1 MNEYPESDIEKLK
14 QIVQVKKDISHPATE
29 LTHHLI
35 KGKGGSFPVI
45 VTDDFDIWISAHE
58 YHDVF
63 AKNNGIELTDEKAL
77 RLWFQPAEDQKY
89 YYGRG
94 RIRNNWPGTSFSKLW
109 GLPPEREDECMNMV
123 AEKIKDYFE
132 RIR

>member
-1 MNEYPESDIEKLK
+1 MNEYLEDSIERLK
-14 QIVQVKKDISHPATE
+14 QIVQVKRDSHSSARA
-29 LTHHLI
+29 LTDDL
-35 KGKGGSFPVI
+35 KRGGGSFPVI
-45 VTDDFDIWISAHE
+45 VTGDFDIWISAHA

-77 RLWFQPAEDQKY
+77 RLWFEPGKDQKNY
-89 YYGRG
+89 WGRG
-94 RIRNNWPGTSFSKLW
+94 RIRNAWPGTSFSKLW
-109 GLPPEREDECMNMV
+109 GFPSELEEECVEMV

>member
-1 MNEYPESDIEKLK
+1 MNEYPGDSIERLK
-14 QIVQVKKDISHPATE
+14 EIVQVKRDVASTARD
-29 LTHHLI
+29 LMDDLR
-35 KGKGGSFPVI
+35 KGAGSLPVI
-45 VTDDFDIWISAHE
+45 VTDNFDVWISAHA

-77 RLWFQPAEDQKY
+77 RLWFQPASDQKN

-94 RIRNNWPGTSFSKLW
+94 RIRNTWPGTSFSRLW
-109 GLPPEREDECMNMV
+109 GFPPELEDKCMEMV

-132 RIR
+132 QIR